1 MGGKPRLYTLAAF
14 NSQWAGNPP
23 STLVAF
29 ISVFNCVYGV
39 SNRGSRQWNVD
50 DADGRGL
57 SRIKPE
63 KISVDPR
70 HPRSISPYTHV
81 KTAIILNGH

>member
-1 MGGKPRLYTLAAF
+1 MGGKTR
-14 NSQWAGNPP
+14 P
-23 STLVAF
+23 STLAAF

-39 SNRGSRQWNVD
+39 SNRCSRQWNAD

-63 KISVDPR
+63 KISVDPLYPR
-70 HPRSISPYTHV
+70 HPRSMNPYTDV